1 MNSLR
6 RTHKVSFSVWYRSHD
21 STENATPPTSTKSND
36 YISSVQIQ
44 IKQKSQFKFVPR
56 DAQESEFLDWVDF
69 GGAAFPLKSFT

>member
-6 RTHKVSFSVWYRSHD
+6 RTHKVSFSVWYRSQD

-44 IKQKSQFKFVPR
+44 IKPKSQIKFVPR
-56 DAQESEFLDWVDF
+56 DAEESEFLDWVDF
-69 GGAAFPLKSFT
+69 GGAAFSLESFT